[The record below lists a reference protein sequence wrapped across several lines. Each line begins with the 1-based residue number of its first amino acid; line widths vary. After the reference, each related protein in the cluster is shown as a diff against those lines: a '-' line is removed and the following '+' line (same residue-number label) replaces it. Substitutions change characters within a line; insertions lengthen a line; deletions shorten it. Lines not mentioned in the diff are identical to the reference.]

1 MNSKVF
7 FHPVLAVNTSDYVD
21 GSTFRFRCKL
31 DRERSANSPTLKFN
45 LDANIQNMKIKQ
57 LLKTGE
63 ALIIVSIYC
72 SDTMY
77 RETRYIPEGNS
88 KLEVSSMLL
97 IGNVEIS
104 SMIVAKSRINYF
116 VPSGVNPE
124 FEEIDGFKL
133 EIGSPLSIGETV
145 NFWIGLEKQKREN
158 LIRVVLSDLVDRN
171 SYTISLSYNM
181 ITINMGL
188 NVFRTWNRF
197 RMDPELR
204 PYLFLSVYKDVLV
217 KAMYEI
223 YIHQAFID
231 APWAPRIDSLLKG
244 ADIELEKESS
254 FSEVND
260 AALRI
265 LGRKS
270 YEILFHQDE
279 DE

>member
-7 FHPVLAVNTSDYVD
+7 FHPVLDVNTSDYVD
-21 GSTFRFRCKL
+21 GSTFKFRCEF
-31 DRERSANSPTLKFN
+31 DREKSANSQTLIFN
-45 LDANIQNMKIKQ
+45 LDVKIQNMKIKQ

-63 ALIIVSIYC
+63 AHIIVSTYC

-77 RETRYIPEGNS
+77 RETKSIPEGNS
-88 KLEVSSMLL
+88 KLKVSSLFL
-97 IGNVEIS
+97 IGTVEIS

-124 FEEIDGFKL
+124 FEEIDGFQL
-133 EIGSPLSIGETV
+133 EMGSPLSIGETKNV
-145 NFWIGLEKQKREN
+145 WIGLEKLKREN
-158 LIRVVLSDLVDRN
+158 LIRVVLSELVDKN
-171 SYTISLSYNM
+171 SYTISLSYNK

-204 PYLFLSVYKDVLV
+204 PYLFLSIYKDVLV
-217 KAMYEI
+217 KAIYEI

-231 APWAPRIDSLLKG
+231 APWVPRIDSLLKG
-244 ADIELEKESS
+244 ADIELERESS

-270 YEILFHQDE
+270 YEMLFHQDE